1 MKEIEEIIKSIDY
14 FVCIYYT
21 PVLNTCKKIKRR
33 KPLK

>member
-21 PVLNTCKKIKRR
+21 VIITKLIGSD
-33 KPLK
+33 LQ